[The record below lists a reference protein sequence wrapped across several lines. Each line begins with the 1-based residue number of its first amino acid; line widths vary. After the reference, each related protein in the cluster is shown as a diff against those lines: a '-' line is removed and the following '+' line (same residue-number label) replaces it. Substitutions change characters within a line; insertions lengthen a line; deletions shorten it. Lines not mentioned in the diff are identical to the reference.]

1 MTLGEQ
7 RVQRNFNPSANPDV
21 EKLKTL
27 YANIIDTLE
36 ELKTPTNGRTIDVAQ
51 LQAETSCMYAVK
63 SLFN

>member
-36 ELKTPTNGRTIDVAQ
+36 ELKTPTNSRTIDVAQ
-51 LQAETSCMYAVK
+51 LQAETSCMYDVK